1 MTRPALVVPP
11 VPSDPYPLVETG
23 RVIAGF
29 GRGSSELGIPT
40 ANVPV
45 TEKLNKLPQGV
56 YYGYAR
62 LIPTSE
68 DAKEEEGDASDRK
81 FNYGSNLTTEEKN
94 VLPMVMSIGW
104 NPFYKNEQK
113 AAEIHILHKF
123 ADSFYGAEIKFV
135 VLGYIRPELDYTTV
149 EALIADINI
158 DIEQAL
164 LTLQLPS
171 YSKHSQ
177 LVA

>member
-1 MTRPALVVPP
+1 MTRPDFVAPP
-11 VPSDPYPLVETG
+11 EPKDPYPVVETG
-23 RVIAGF
+23 CIIAGF

-45 TEKLNKLPQGV
+45 TQSLDKLPQGV
-56 YYGYAR
+56 YYGFSR
-62 LIPTSE
+62 LITSSSN
-68 DAKEEEGDASDRK
+68 GDNDGDDEKSK
-81 FNYGSNLTTEEKN
+81 FNYGVNLTDDEKK

-113 AAEIHILHKF
+113 AAEIHIINKF
-123 ADSFYGAEIKFV
+123 TDSFYGAQIKFV

-164 LTLQLPS
+164 QTLHLPE
-171 YSKHSQ
+171 YNKYQ
-177 LVA
+177 RLVE